1 MTPLC
6 TLTRT
11 DGQRPFGNKQ
21 TGASQEISVRGG
33 LHGALISGVVQSDEN
48 PLYSDDNSNG
58 VADEFEAALVKAGG
72 STQEPALMAEWR
84 QYAFAIILTPEQA
97 TALRGELVKRFG
109 CSCIG
114 RNPASI
120 MQAILAKGKISNDQE
135 VELVRDR
142 LADQIRPSFGS
153 DEYLTFS
160 RIMAEYETRHK

>member
-1 MTPLC
+1 MGTGVITHFDSFGDLPLATLPVLTLRFERGSQSVDLYANMTPLC

-84 QYAFAIILTPEQA
+84 QYAFMSRPPTLSVERPVPSDIKHGG
-97 TALRGELVKRFG
+97 GE
-109 CSCIG
+109 
-114 RNPASI
+114 P
-120 MQAILAKGKISNDQE
+120 
-135 VELVRDR
+135 
-142 LADQIRPSFGS
+142 
-153 DEYLTFS
+153 
-160 RIMAEYETRHK
+160 

>member
-1 MTPLC
+1 MKTKEAKMEFLEDKLRLLGPFMAPEF
-6 TLTRT
+6 T
-11 DGQRPFGNKQ
+11 DFMRQLYAQLHFRLAQLPAGSLLSADRELEQR
-21 TGASQEISVRGG
+21 I
-33 LHGALISGVVQSDEN
+33 
-48 PLYSDDNSNG
+48 
-58 VADEFEAALVKAGG
+58 
-72 STQEPALMAEWR
+72 
-84 QYAFAIILTPEQA
+84 AIILTPEQA

>member
-1 MTPLC
+1 MKTKEAKMEFLEDKLRLLGPFMAPEF
-6 TLTRT
+6 T
-11 DGQRPFGNKQ
+11 DFMRQLYAQLHSRLAQLPAGSLLSADRELEQR
-21 TGASQEISVRGG
+21 I
-33 LHGALISGVVQSDEN
+33 
-48 PLYSDDNSNG
+48 
-58 VADEFEAALVKAGG
+58 
-72 STQEPALMAEWR
+72 
-84 QYAFAIILTPEQA
+84 AIILTPEQA

-142 LADQIRPSFGS
+142 LADQIRPGFGS